1 MRGKACSTSFSA
13 RSIRD
18 HPRLCGEKLPVL
30 VYPLHVQGSPPPMR
44 GKGPC
49 QALRQHAHGITPAYA
64 GKSGGTGGGRGL
76 RWDHPRLCGEKRQQ
90 SQPLRQAWGSPPPMR
105 GKVVF
110 HMKFVQHHRI
120 TPAYAGK
127 SFNTRFK
134 PCIPRDHPR
143 LCGEKFCN
151 DQFGRSIQ
159 GSPPP
164 MRGKAAFAVFKRFYF

>member
-1 MRGKACSTSFSA
+1 MMKNAPK
-13 RSIRD
+13 I
-18 HPRLCGEKLPVL
+18 V
-30 VYPLHVQGSPPPMR
+30 
-44 GKGPC
+44 
-49 QALRQHAHGITPAYA
+49 
-64 GKSGGTGGGRGL
+64 
-76 RWDHPRLCGEKRQQ
+76 
-90 SQPLRQAWGSPPPMR
+90 GSPPPMR
-105 GKVVF
+105 GKVKFF
-110 HMKFVQHHRI
+110 HFFFLRDRI

-164 MRGKAAFAVFKRFYF
+164 MRGKALLIIVFLLTVRITPAYAGKSGFRCFQKVLFLGSPPPMRGKGIKCLLGIFRIRITPAYAGKSIFYQIVK